1 LATACLNVKVFGGTH
16 GLRQALGQGELV
28 FGSNFGEHGI
38 IRKKGILTLY
48 QKQGFLQA
56 THSMRLLAR
65 DNIKP
70 FLKV

>member
-1 LATACLNVKVFGGTH
+1 LAAACLDIKVFGGSH
-16 GLRQALGQGELV
+16 GLRQALGQGKLV
-28 FGSNFGEHGI
+28 FGSDFGEHGFF
-38 IRKKGILTLY
+38 RKKGILTLY
-48 QKQGFLQA
+48 QKQAFLQA